1 MTRQLW
7 ALVGAVAIASVLDI
21 LFVLNGT
28 DLTGVVKYTML
39 TNMVAVLVL
48 VPVHQW
54 ICVREGLIRP
64 DFVANIRNGMK
75 AGAPA
80 AVLLGLV
87 TYLMI
92 RFMAQGH
99 IESRMLE
106 LTEALDASGITGDER
121 TRRIT
126 SAQFIYSPVFHS
138 TFVLLGCAITAFLS
152 SVGSALMM
160 RK

>member
-1 MTRQLW
+1 MPRQLW
-7 ALVGAVAIASVLDI
+7 ALVAAVCIASAVDMYL
-21 LFVLNGT
+21 VLNGDT
-28 DLTGVVKYTML
+28 LTQVVKQTMIV
-39 TNMVAVLVL
+39 NMLAVLVL
-48 VPVHQW
+48 VPLHQW
-54 ICVREGLIRP
+54 ICVREGLIRS

-80 AVLLGLV
+80 AVMLGIV
-87 TYLMI
+87 TYLII
-92 RFMAQGH
+92 RFMAQGL
-99 IESRMLE
+99 IESRMLDM
-106 LTEALDASGITGDER
+106 TETLDASGIVGDER

-138 TFVLLGCAITAFLS
+138 AFVLLGCTITAFLS